1 MHRHCGRAYL
11 YIHNMHNTWT
21 YRFIGNPNIV
31 PSSLSLSVF
40 PPKFLLIFDSTSYS
54 LSVSPLEQHRST
66 RAVGMRRRDDVI
78 LIMPVGCLCTT
89 YNTSKYDE
97 TLAMKC
103 LSLSLSL
110 MEIQHFWSSENCR
123 VGNMVGLPPSHHHQ
137 AVSLSYSFF
146 LSLSLPVAARPAM
159 LCNSTRLISAAAK
172 FPWNSISSRTFHPSL
187 YLSISSPPPLPL
199 PPFTLLLLFYIKDVA
214 AMTMATRA
222 TMFVCSILDMIL
234 SFPWHLERLSG
245 LPLFSLLS
253 SCCV

>member
-1 MHRHCGRAYL
+1 LFPTNFFFFFFFGGKIATRAMHRHCGRAYL

-187 YLSISSPPPLPL
+187 YLSISSPPSPHHSRYYYY
-199 PPFTLLLLFYIKDVA
+199 FI
-214 AMTMATRA
+214 
-222 TMFVCSILDMIL
+222 
-234 SFPWHLERLSG
+234 
-245 LPLFSLLS
+245 
-253 SCCV
+253 